1 MVIRLTRLNG
11 KEFLLNSELIKFL
24 EETPDTVVTL
34 LSGERLVIKESVDD
48 VVKRVI
54 EYGRSLR
61 AFPRD

>member
-34 LSGERLVIKESVDD
+34 LSGERLVVAESTDD

-54 EYGRSLR
+54 DYGRSLR
-61 AFPRD
+61 AFPRE